1 MGVRVYQLGM
11 KEFADNPRFVLS
23 FAQCLV
29 EARNVDAAMRLLRQ
43 SIARVEKAEDKQRV
57 WERLVEVSARF
68 QVTRPVGEMLAL
80 EEEWRKELPND
91 ENACVLSDLT
101 RYTLWGVGVA
111 RRTDD

>member
-23 FAQCLV
+23 VAQCLV
-29 EARNVDAAMRLLRQ
+29 EARNVDAAIRLLRQ

-57 WERLVEVSARF
+57 WERVVEVSARV